1 MRRFQLESPFNYQHE
16 LQLFDV
22 LKDTVLNGI
31 LQWNPTIINIFK
43 RLSFDENLIGSSSPV
58 N

>member
-1 MRRFQLESPFNYQHE
+1 MLFWVMHCNNALNEYQEYFYYAMRRFQLESPFNYQHE

-31 LQWNPTIINIFK
+31 L
-43 RLSFDENLIGSSSPV
+43 
-58 N
+58 